1 MPIAKCRFETQ
12 VYRLRFFNSA
22 ISNQQSAIG
31 NQQSAIGNQ
40 QSEISLQASAAGT
53 VLREKL
59 ELTGDRGV

>member
-1 MPIAKCRFETQ
+1 LLIADLKPKFTGC
-12 VYRLRFFNSA
+12 VSS
-22 ISNQQSAIG
+22 IQQSAIS